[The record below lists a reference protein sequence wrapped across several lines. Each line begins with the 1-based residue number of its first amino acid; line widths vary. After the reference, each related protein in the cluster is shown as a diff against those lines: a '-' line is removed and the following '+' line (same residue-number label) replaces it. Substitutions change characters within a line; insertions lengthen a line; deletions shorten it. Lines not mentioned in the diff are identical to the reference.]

1 MIKKFIIK
9 KKVEKQEE
17 IITPTKKVIKKFKIK
32 KKVEQQEEK
41 KPPAPPQ
48 QEEIIT
54 PKMTPKEELEYI
66 NSQVIDILTL
76 PDESS
81 DAIINNKNGSIGIRK
96 NDYLITL
103 RNTMFY
109 CDICNKQFKKKYN
122 RDRHIKDKNI
132 KCNEW
137 KQEELKPLQRFSIS
151 ELVDILKKRL
161 GDNDKTTTNVDK
173 IDLYRGQFELSII
186 NIKADL
192 SCAYCDMTFTRK
204 FNRDKHIDS
213 GKCLIL
219 KDMLK
224 ENPNMK
230 PVKSVKR
237 AILAPKKIV
246 IEEYKLETIKEDYKN
261 YLDIELDDITKT
273 KNKIENTKNIDAREE
288 QYYSNQRREI
298 RKQHK
303 IDSLKVINCLE
314 RNYNEMK
321 NKKCGGCNKIT
332 SSTSSLRVCK
342 HYICWECYE
351 NQELSHYCYVCN
363 MEIICEIHTQNDCI
377 YLDSDDEDYEDEE
390 GEIEYDIQDYYE
402 YMKSSR
408 INSRWEF
415 IKYELQSNGGNIYS
429 HRNESHKTTTFIING
444 DTLNLED
451 INSNTGYRYKYTI
464 TKYELEQKI
473 PHQLYINFIVELFM
487 LAEQIF
493 IRNELLKY
501 NGNIEPYNPVK
512 SGLSKTLMEWN
523 KYMNNNHITLK
534 LIDTDDFVEKII
546 AYYVGRCYRIMTNDE
561 YVYSSY
567 CGDSGSQAL
576 DIQYRDSKIRRNL
589 YRENKKEIRENP
601 LKYNSHYRCYK

>member
-1 MIKKFIIK
+1 MSSITNTPITNTPITK
-9 KKVEKQEE
+9 KK
-17 IITPTKKVIKKFKIK
+17 IILKIK
-32 KKVEQQEEK
+32 KKVK
-41 KPPAPPQ
+41 Q

-54 PKMTPKEELEYI
+54 PKMTPKEELEFV

-96 NDYLITL
+96 GDFLITL
-103 RNTMFY
+103 KNTMFY
-109 CDICNKQFKKKYN
+109 CDICNKQFMKKYN
-122 RDRHIKDKNI
+122 RDRHIKDRNI
-132 KCNEW
+132 KCNEL
-137 KQEELKPLQRFSIS
+137 KQEELKPLQRFSIG

-161 GDNDKTTTNVDK
+161 GNNDKTTTNVDK

-186 NIKADL
+186 NIKVDL

-224 ENPNMK
+224 ENPDMK

-246 IEEYKLETIKEDYKN
+246 VNEYKLEFIREDYKK
-261 YLDIELDDITKT
+261 YFDTEIDDITKT
-273 KNKIENTKNIDAREE
+273 KNKIENTKNVDAREE

-314 RNYNEMK
+314 ENYNENK

-332 SSTSSLRVCK
+332 SMTSSLRLCK

-351 NQELSHYCYVCN
+351 DQGPRLHNCFVCN
-363 MEIICEIHTQNDCI
+363 DEILCEISTINDEI
-377 YLDSDDEDYEDEE
+377 YLDSDDEDYCDEE
-390 GEIEYDIQDYYE
+390 GVIEYDIQDYYE
-402 YMKSSR
+402 YMNETR
-408 INSRWEF
+408 INSRFEF
-415 IKYELQSNGGNIYS
+415 IKYEFQARMGNTYGYSNQ
-429 HRNESHKTTTFIING
+429 SHKSTTFSING

-464 TKYELEQKI
+464 TKYDLEKKI
-473 PHQLYINFIVELFM
+473 PHQLYINFLVEQYM
-487 LAEQIF
+487 IAEQLY

-501 NGNIEPYNPVK
+501 NGKIEPYNPIK
-512 SGLSKTLMEWN
+512 SGLSKTLIEWN
-523 KYMNNNHITLK
+523 KYMNNNPITLK
-534 LIDTDDFVEKII
+534 LIDTGDFVEKII
-546 AYYVGRCYRIMTNDE
+546 AYYVGSSYVKTLNGE
-561 YVYSSY
+561 YVYSDYHEES
-567 CGDSGSQAL
+567 SGRGQANY
-576 DIQYRDSKIRRNL
+576 IQYDDSKCRREL
-589 YRENKKEIRENP
+589 YRDNKKEIRENP
-601 LKYNSHYRCYK
+601 MKYNSHTRCYK